1 MYLFIVFITGI
12 LGMLKVRLSP
22 TVRRLFLLGLFSQN
36 GGWLLNL
43 MGPNGIIPP
52 SPCQPM
58 LSMAGH

>member
-52 SPCQPM
+52 SP
-58 LSMAGH
+58 